1 MPENIPPV
9 KTDPA
14 EAAHPPASMAS
25 GHAPAPPVPGGA
37 QSTSRLDVETGAPV
51 DPLTAAAVTPE
62 PPGRYR
68 FRAEIGRG
76 GLGRVS
82 TALDTHL
89 GREIAIKELVGQAR
103 PGDGDSRHEAARRL
117 TEITDLERFLREARL
132 TGQLEHPNIIPVY
145 EVGRRP
151 DGSLYYTMK
160 RVRGR
165 TLAEALAEC
174 HDLRDRLKLLPH
186 YLDLCQ
192 AIAYAHSRGVIH
204 RDIKT
209 GNVMLGEFGETVV
222 LDWGIAKVKGQGDD
236 RRLDAPPVWQ
246 GEVETGQTCMGTII
260 GTPTYMSPE
269 QAAGRL
275 DEVDEVSDVWSLGAV
290 LYEILTG
297 GPPFR
302 GATAAAVL
310 SQALVADI
318 TPPRGIE
325 PAVPPELAAI
335 CEKALQRDRER
346 RHPGAKAL
354 ADEISA
360 FLAGGRVGSYEYSSW
375 DLLRRFARKN
385 KALLAFSAL
394 LLLLIVVSAAALLVS
409 YRKEHAALRSSRYH
423 MAQALDEK
431 ADRLNQE
438 TKSLLTPVFA
448 AASLLNNPAS
458 PASPHFDADFSREVP
473 DSTRLVVEA
482 ASKVYQG
489 ILSRSLQ
496 LKRTVALEHFVT
508 RVGFS
513 PDGRILAIGSTDGR
527 LELRDP
533 ETGAPLRSDRLHP
546 DMVLAIAFSPDGAL
560 LATAGFD
567 GVIRV
572 RDSRSGALRH
582 TLAGHTAVV
591 RTLHFFDGGRKL
603 ASAGDD
609 RVIRT
614 WDLRDGS
621 LAGKYEG
628 HDLGVMSVV
637 VSEDGRRMVSGGRDR
652 TVRLWSVP
660 DRKLLRTLSAH
671 DGVVSGVTFC
681 RGESR
686 LVTCSWDGTVKVWDL
701 AAGRCL
707 RTLPWH
713 QDIITAQSLN
723 GSTLATTSLDKTVHL
738 GDIDTGETLLRI
750 DTFNDGLMNAAFS
763 PSGALLAF
771 PAGARSVGV
780 WSRRGPG
787 AVRKLVGHE
796 GIIIRGSFSPD
807 GTMLATGAF
816 DRTVKIWST
825 RTGTLRATLTGH
837 TNYVQSVEFS
847 RSGRVLASGGRDET
861 VRLWDV
867 ASGREIRSVHV
878 GGSLIDN
885 TVFSPDDHWLA
896 VGNNTAVITLVDLG
910 SSQPARSIS
919 GHTGR
924 VSDLAFLP
932 DGRRMLSSSL
942 DGTVRFWEIPSGR
955 ELRRIDFNTPLGGI
969 ALAPDG
975 SRFAVLDR
983 DGRVMVQDLDAGA
996 HRDLYK
1002 ETMELTSAVAFS
1014 PDGRY
1019 LVTGARDRRAAVWS
1033 FTDGEMVLRLALEVE
1048 ARWVGFSPDGRSLA
1062 VAAGNSAILCPL
1074 DYALLRSI
1082 RSNPAHYLQEAEK
1095 AAGVTLEGFFPQP
1108 AAP

>member
-1 MPENIPPV
+1 MHRSTPPL
-9 KTDPA
+9 KAEKGDPA
-14 EAAHPPASMAS
+14 SPAAASSAGFTPSAPPAAELT
-25 GHAPAPPVPGGA
+25 A
-37 QSTSRLDVETGAPV
+37 RLDVGPGLPV
-51 DPLTAAAVTPE
+51 DPLAGAAVTPE
-62 PPGRYR
+62 PPGRYL

-76 GLGRVS
+76 GLGRVT

-89 GREIAIKELVGQAR
+89 GREIAVKELFG
-103 PGDGDSRHEAARRL
+103 PGRAGNGDSRHEDALRL
-117 TEITDLERFLREARL
+117 TEVTDLERFLREARL

-160 RVRGR
+160 RVRGH
-165 TLAEALAEC
+165 TLAETLAAC
-174 HDLRDRLKLLPH
+174 RGLRDRLKLLPH

-236 RRLDAPPVWQ
+236 PRVDTPTVWQ
-246 GEVETGQTCMGTII
+246 GEVESGQTCMGTII

-302 GATAAAVL
+302 GESAAAVL
-310 SQALVADI
+310 SQALVSDI
-318 TPPRGIE
+318 RPPREIE
-325 PAVPPELAAI
+325 PAIPPELAAI
-335 CEKALQRDRER
+335 CEKALHRDRDR
-346 RHPGAKAL
+346 RYPGAKAL
-354 ADEISA
+354 ADEVSA
-360 FLAGGRVGSYEYSSW
+360 YLSGGRVGSYEYSSW
-375 DLLRRFARKN
+375 ELFRRFARKN
-385 KALLAFSAL
+385 KLLLVFSAL
-394 LLLLIVVSAAALLVS
+394 LLGLILASAAALLVS
-409 YRKEHAALRSSRYH
+409 YRKEHAALRSSRYN

-431 ADRLNQE
+431 ADRLNRE

-489 ILSRSLQ
+489 ILSRTLR
-496 LKRTVALEHFVT
+496 LKHVIPLENFVT
-508 RVGFS
+508 RVEFS
-513 PDGRILAIGSTDGR
+513 PDGRLLAIGFTTGR
-527 LELRDP
+527 LELRDAGS
-533 ETGAPLRSDRLHP
+533 GALLRVDTLHP

-572 RDSRSGALRH
+572 RDTRSGALRRAL
-582 TLAGHTAVV
+582 TGHTSTV
-591 RTLHFFDGGRKL
+591 RTLHFFEGGLKL

-614 WDLRDGS
+614 WDLRDGT
-621 LAGKYEG
+621 LTGEFGG
-628 HDLGVMSVV
+628 HDLGVMSVA
-637 VSEDGRRMVSGGRDR
+637 VSGDGRLMVSGGRDR
-652 TVRLWSVP
+652 TIRFWSLP
-660 DRKLLRTLSAH
+660 GRKLLRTLSAH
-671 DGVVSGVTFC
+671 DGVVSGVAFH
-681 RGESR
+681 RGESQ
-686 LVTCSWDGTVKVWDL
+686 LVSCSWDGTVKVWDL
-701 AAGRCL
+701 AGGRCL

-713 QDIITAQSLN
+713 EDIITALALR
-723 GSTLATTSLDKTVHL
+723 GATLVTTSLDKTVHL
-738 GDIDTGETLLRI
+738 GDIDTGETLLRV
-750 DTFNDGLMNAAFS
+750 DTFNDGLTNAAFTPTGS
-763 PSGALLAF
+763 LLAF

-780 WSRRGPG
+780 WSRLGPG

-807 GTMLATGAF
+807 GALLATGAF

-825 RTGTLRATLTGH
+825 RTGSLLFTLIGH
-837 TNYVQSVEFS
+837 TNYVQGVEFS
-847 RSGRVLASGGRDET
+847 RSGKVLASGGRDGT
-861 VRLWDV
+861 VRLWDT
-867 ASGREIRSVHV
+867 ASGQEIRTVHV
-878 GGSLIDN
+878 GGSLIDR
-885 TVFSPDDHWLA
+885 TTFSPGDRWLA
-896 VGNNTAVITLVDLG
+896 VGNNSPVITLLDL
-910 SSQPARSIS
+910 SSSSPPRLLS
-919 GHTGR
+919 GHSGR

-932 DGRRMLSSSL
+932 CGRQMISSSL
-942 DGTVRFWEIPSGR
+942 DGTVRFWEVPSGR
-955 ELRRIDFNTPLGGI
+955 ELRRIDFGTPLGGI
-969 ALAPDG
+969 AVAPG
-975 SRFAVLDR
+975 GNRFAVLDR
-983 DGRVMVQDLDAGA
+983 DGKVMVQDLSAET
-996 HRDLYK
+996 HRDLYT
-1002 ETMELTSAVAFS
+1002 EQMELTSAVAFS

-1033 FTDGEMVLRLALEVE
+1033 FDAGEMVLRLALEVE
-1048 ARWVGFSPDGRSLA
+1048 ARWVGFSPDGRSVA

-1082 RSNPAHYLQEAEK
+1082 RANPARYLREAEK
-1095 AAGVTLEGFFPQP
+1095 DAGVTLQGFFLQP